1 MNVFDVAMV
10 VVVGHVPVCN
20 LVGRG
25 KVGLKVRVGVG
36 LKVELRLE
44 VGVGLKVGWRVVV
57 TMVGLVVEV
66 EEGLWLVERL
76 VVGKVVV
83 VGVFRR
89 PLRQNQRLIRRVRRE
104 YR

>member
-25 KVGLKVRVGVG
+25 KVGL
-36 LKVELRLE
+36 RLE
-44 VGVGLKVGWRVVV
+44 VGVGLKVGLRVVV

-66 EEGLWLVERL
+66 EEILRLVERL

-83 VGVFRR
+83 VWVFRR
-89 PLRQNQRLIRRVRRE
+89 PHRQNQRLIRRVRR
-104 YR
+104 

>member
-1 MNVFDVAMV
+1 MNVFDVVMV

-25 KVGLKVRVGVG
+25 KVGL
-36 LKVELRLE
+36 RLE
-44 VGVGLKVGWRVVV
+44 VGGGLKVGLRVVV

-66 EEGLWLVERL
+66 EEILRLVERL

-83 VGVFRR
+83 VWVFRR
-89 PLRQNQRLIRRVRRE
+89 PHRQNQRLIRRVRR
-104 YR
+104 

>member
-1 MNVFDVAMV
+1 MNVFDVVMV

-25 KVGLKVRVGVG
+25 KVGL
-36 LKVELRLE
+36 RLE
-44 VGVGLKVGWRVVV
+44 VGVGLKVGLRVVV

-83 VGVFRR
+83 VWVFRR
-89 PLRQNQRLIRRVRRE
+89 PLRQNQRLIRRVRR
-104 YR
+104 

>member
-1 MNVFDVAMV
+1 MNVFDVVMV

-25 KVGLKVRVGVG
+25 KVGL
-36 LKVELRLE
+36 RLE
-44 VGVGLKVGWRVVV
+44 VGVGLKVGLRVVV

-66 EEGLWLVERL
+66 EILRLVERL

-83 VGVFRR
+83 VWVFRR
-89 PLRQNQRLIRRVRRE
+89 PHRQNQRLIRRVRR
-104 YR
+104 

>member
-1 MNVFDVAMV
+1 MNVFDVVMV

-25 KVGLKVRVGVG
+25 KVGL
-36 LKVELRLE
+36 RLE
-44 VGVGLKVGWRVVV
+44 VGVGLKVGLRVVV

-66 EEGLWLVERL
+66 EEILRLVERL

-83 VGVFRR
+83 VWVFRR
-89 PLRQNQRLIRRVRRE
+89 PLRQNQRLIRRVRR
-104 YR
+104 

>member
-1 MNVFDVAMV
+1 MNVFDVVMV

-25 KVGLKVRVGVG
+25 KVGL
-36 LKVELRLE
+36 RLE
-44 VGVGLKVGWRVVV
+44 VGVGLKVGLRVVV

-66 EEGLWLVERL
+66 EERLRLVERL

-83 VGVFRR
+83 VWVFRR
-89 PLRQNQRLIRRVRRE
+89 PLRQNQRLIRRVRR
-104 YR
+104 

>member
-1 MNVFDVAMV
+1 MNVFDVVMV

-25 KVGLKVRVGVG
+25 KVGL
-36 LKVELRLE
+36 RLE
-44 VGVGLKVGWRVVV
+44 VGVGLKVGLRVVV

-89 PLRQNQRLIRRVRRE
+89 LLRQNQRLIRRVRRE

>member
-1 MNVFDVAMV
+1 VNVFDVVMV

-25 KVGLKVRVGVG
+25 KVGL
-36 LKVELRLE
+36 RLE
-44 VGVGLKVGWRVVV
+44 VGVGLKVGLRVVV

-66 EEGLWLVERL
+66 EEILRLVERL

-83 VGVFRR
+83 VWVFRR
-89 PLRQNQRLIRRVRRE
+89 PHRQNQRLIRRVRR
-104 YR
+104 

>member
-1 MNVFDVAMV
+1 MNVFDVVMV

-25 KVGLKVRVGVG
+25 KVGL
-36 LKVELRLE
+36 RLE
-44 VGVGLKVGWRVVV
+44 VGVGLKVGLRVVV

-66 EEGLWLVERL
+66 EEILRLVERL

-83 VGVFRR
+83 VWVFRR
-89 PLRQNQRLIRRVRRE
+89 PHRQNQRLIRRVRR
-104 YR
+104 

>member
-1 MNVFDVAMV
+1 MNVFDVVLV

-25 KVGLKVRVGVG
+25 KVGL
-36 LKVELRLE
+36 RLE
-44 VGVGLKVGWRVVV
+44 VGVGLKVGLRVVV

-66 EEGLWLVERL
+66 EEILRLVERL

-83 VGVFRR
+83 VWVFRR
-89 PLRQNQRLIRRVRRE
+89 PHRQNQRLIRQVRR
-104 YR
+104 

>member
-1 MNVFDVAMV
+1 MNVFDVVMV

-25 KVGLKVRVGVG
+25 KVGL
-36 LKVELRLE
+36 RLE
-44 VGVGLKVGWRVVV
+44 VGVGLKVGLRVVV

-66 EEGLWLVERL
+66 EERLWLVERL

>member
-1 MNVFDVAMV
+1 MNVFDVVMV
-10 VVVGHVPVCN
+10 VVVGHVPVCS
-20 LVGRG
+20 LVVRG

-36 LKVELRLE
+36 LR
-44 VGVGLKVGWRVVV
+44 
-57 TMVGLVVEV
+57 VGLVVEV
-66 EEGLWLVERL
+66 EERLRLVERL

>member
-1 MNVFDVAMV
+1 MNVFDVVMV

-25 KVGLKVRVGVG
+25 KVGL
-36 LKVELRLE
+36 RLE
-44 VGVGLKVGWRVVV
+44 VGVGLKVGLRVVV

-66 EEGLWLVERL
+66 EERLWLVERL

-89 PLRQNQRLIRRVRRE
+89 PHRQNQRLIRRVRR
-104 YR
+104 

>member
-1 MNVFDVAMV
+1 MNVFDVVMV

-25 KVGLKVRVGVG
+25 KVGL
-36 LKVELRLE
+36 RLE
-44 VGVGLKVGWRVVV
+44 VGVGLKVGLRVVV

>member
-1 MNVFDVAMV
+1 MNVFDVVMV

-25 KVGLKVRVGVG
+25 KVGL
-36 LKVELRLE
+36 RLE
-44 VGVGLKVGWRVVV
+44 VGVGLKVGLRVVV

-66 EEGLWLVERL
+66 EERLRLVERL

>member
-1 MNVFDVAMV
+1 MNVFDVVMV

-25 KVGLKVRVGVG
+25 KVGL
-36 LKVELRLE
+36 RLE
-44 VGVGLKVGWRVVV
+44 VGVGLKVGLRVVV

-66 EEGLWLVERL
+66 EEILRLVERL

-83 VGVFRR
+83 VWVFRR
-89 PLRQNQRLIRRVRRE
+89 PHRQNQRLIRQVRR
-104 YR
+104 

>member
-1 MNVFDVAMV
+1 MNVFDVVMV

-25 KVGLKVRVGVG
+25 KVGL
-36 LKVELRLE
+36 RLE
-44 VGVGLKVGWRVVV
+44 VGVGLKVGLRVVV

-66 EEGLWLVERL
+66 EEILWLVERL

-89 PLRQNQRLIRRVRRE
+89 PHRQNQRLIRRVRRE

>member
-1 MNVFDVAMV
+1 MNVFDVVMV

-25 KVGLKVRVGVG
+25 KVGL
-36 LKVELRLE
+36 RLE
-44 VGVGLKVGWRVVV
+44 VGVGLKVGLRVVV

-66 EEGLWLVERL
+66 DEILRLVERL

-83 VGVFRR
+83 VWVFRR
-89 PLRQNQRLIRRVRRE
+89 PHRQNQRLIRRVRR
-104 YR
+104 

>member
-1 MNVFDVAMV
+1 MNVFDVVMV

-25 KVGLKVRVGVG
+25 KVGL
-36 LKVELRLE
+36 RLE
-44 VGVGLKVGWRVVV
+44 VGVGLKVGLRVVV

-66 EEGLWLVERL
+66 EERLWLVERL

-83 VGVFRR
+83 VWVFRR
-89 PLRQNQRLIRRVRRE
+89 PHRQNQRLIRQVRR
-104 YR
+104 

>member
-1 MNVFDVAMV
+1 MNVFDVVMV

-25 KVGLKVRVGVG
+25 KVGL
-36 LKVELRLE
+36 RLE
-44 VGVGLKVGWRVVV
+44 VGVGLKVGLRVVV

-66 EEGLWLVERL
+66 EERLWLVERL

-83 VGVFRR
+83 VWVFRR
-89 PLRQNQRLIRRVRRE
+89 PLRQNQRLIRRVRR
-104 YR
+104 